1 MSETYGPHPT
11 KSTAAIVVR
20 RRCFISLQ
28 LSILLRD
35 FSYAD
40 FAEFDFAGEMVHLQ

>member
-1 MSETYGPHPT
+1 M
-11 KSTAAIVVR
+11 
-20 RRCFISLQ
+20 RCLISLQ